1 MKKTLIMMAVITFGW
16 PMLLRLLADAGCS
29 IAVATALSS
38 AVFIALHAVHVE
50 ITLWREQKK
59 QISVE

>member
-29 IAVATALSS
+29 IAVASALAS
-38 AVFIALHAVHVE
+38 AVFIGINAVHVE
-50 ITLWREQKK
+50 LTLWKERKK